1 MFCKSNMV
9 TGIPR
14 SLITEYTL
22 LICNGAIS
30 NYSVGEV
37 FAYGLFLTKVDI
49 EYQNIIMKIIKL

>member
-1 MFCKSNMV
+1 MV

-14 SLITEYTL
+14 SLLTEHTL